1 LKQQVQ
7 LLELEASEVEQR
19 EGKMKQM
26 HEAML
31 KAVQDGANGDQSDH
45 PKANYA
51 S

>member
-7 LLELEASEVEQR
+7 LLELQTKEFEQR
-19 EGKMKQM
+19 EEKMKQM

-31 KAVQDGANGDQSDH
+31 KAVQDGANGDQSDRRR
-45 PKANYA
+45 ANYA